1 MFCQA
6 YIAGTN
12 SNPPRNIGESQWSLA
27 HKGYF
32 KCNIDAAVQREGGVI
47 GWDLCVK
54 DESSAFVIA
63 KTEWVDQALQVNE
76 R

>member
-32 KCNIDAAVQREGGVI
+32 KCNIDAAV
-47 GWDLCVK
+47 
-54 DESSAFVIA
+54 
-63 KTEWVDQALQVNE
+63 
-76 R
+76 